1 MECGALVQEKN
12 RRDET
17 WAPGKGEYSTEERKQ
32 DHSSLMLRK
41 IAEAKKLHQRKL
53 TYCKA

>member
-17 WAPGKGEYSTEERKQ
+17 WAPGKGEYSTEERQQ